1 MCANGCGCNNCGC
14 DCIVLE
20 QEVGPQGPSGSSSS
34 ILVVNTTPVTT
45 HSSGVETVMQSQEV
59 DTALSLL
66 ANNQDTLSI
75 TAWFTGGSN
84 ADITTFR
91 LKQNTTAVVAGAN
104 TLCSWQVNSKNFKIK
119 MKLELSRVSLTT
131 FKVEG
136 EMTLYGGITTGVSS
150 FSGQAPVLSTT
161 TFTSPVNLTSD
172 FFLFGTIES
181 TTQSNNCSMDYLRI
195 ESKKLII
202 P

>member
-1 MCANGCGCNNCGC
+1 MCANGCGSNCGC
-14 DCIVLE
+14 DTIVLE
-20 QEVGPQGPSGSSSS
+20 QNVGPQGPSGSSSS
-34 ILVVNTTPVTT
+34 ILVTNITPVTT
-45 HSSGVETVMQSQEV
+45 HSSGVESVMQSQLV
-59 DTALSLL
+59 SATLALL

-75 TAWFTGGSN
+75 TAWFTGGPTT
-84 ADITTFR
+84 DITTFR
-91 LKQNTTAVVAGAN
+91 LKQNATAVVAGAN
-104 TLCSWQVNSKNFKIK
+104 TLCSWQVNAKSFKIK
-119 MKLELSRVSLTT
+119 MKLELSRVSVNT

-136 EMTLYGGITTGVSS
+136 EMTLYGGITTNVSS

-161 TFTSPVNLTSD
+161 TFTSPVNLTSN
-172 FFLFGTIES
+172 FYLFGSIES